1 MKTCR
6 TLLSSLLLVALT
18 LPAIAAD
25 APKKMLVVTI
35 TQGFRHGSVVTAEP
49 VIADIGKESGLF
61 TVDYIRQ
68 PDNKPN

>member
-1 MKTCR
+1 MNLHKLRATILMVGLILAT
-6 TLLSSLLLVALT
+6 TLTA
-18 LPAIAAD
+18 